1 MPLEFLHVAG
11 TLVKDISIA
20 RELPLQILRLHDCKE
35 LHDLS
40 PLADA
45 KRLTVLTLPRH
56 ATNIEFLR
64 SRTELEWLGFW
75 ANFTKTPDQSA
86 AAFWKEYDAQRK

>member
-1 MPLEFLHVAG
+1 MHFVLH
-11 TLVKDISIA
+11 
-20 RELPLQILRLHDCKE
+20 

-45 KRLTVLTLPRH
+45 KGLTTLTLPRH

-64 SRTELEWLGFW
+64 SRPNLEWLGFW
-75 ANFTKTPDQSA
+75 SKFTNTPDQTA
-86 AAFWKEYDAQRK
+86 AAFWKEYDGKKK